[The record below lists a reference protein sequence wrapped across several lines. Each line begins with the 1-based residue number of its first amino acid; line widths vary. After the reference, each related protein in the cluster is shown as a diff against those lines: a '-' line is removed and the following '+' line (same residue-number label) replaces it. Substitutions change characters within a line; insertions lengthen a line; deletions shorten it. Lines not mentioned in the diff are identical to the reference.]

1 MLLHIVDASS
11 DEADRHRDTVLET
24 LENLGAANKPIITVF
39 NKRDAVE
46 DLSGLERLMA
56 TIPNSCSISA
66 RTGDG
71 MDSLMAAIADVLK
84 SLVRTLTVLLPYD
97 RSDLLAKCHAHG
109 IVHSL
114 EYVEG
119 GVQLTV
125 DLPDALFVEL
135 TPFDVTPK
143 ETPFWLSDKEKPE
156 SEAL

>member
-1 MLLHIVDASS
+1 VDLQ
-11 DEADRHRDTVLET
+11 VL
-24 LENLGAANKPIITVF
+24 
-39 NKRDAVE
+39 DH
-46 DLSGLERLMA
+46 LMS

-109 IVHSL
+109 IVHAL
-114 EYVEG
+114 DYVEK

-135 TPFDVTPK
+135 SPFDVTPK
-143 ETPFWLSDKEKPE
+143 ETPFWLVETEKPE
-156 SEAL
+156 VEA